1 MIMTTQDFNKLNQS
15 SRQNL
20 NSIYSELTSIKK
32 DKLQLSARIKIER
45 ALAKIE
51 SLRVTLDTTFQ

>member
-1 MIMTTQDFNKLNQS
+1 MTTQDFNKMNQS
-15 SRQNL
+15 ARQNL
-20 NSIYSELTSIKK
+20 NSIYNELAGIKK

-51 SLRVTLDTTFQ
+51 SLRVTLDTTFI